1 MHDQET
7 TLPMTGIRVIEM
19 GTLLAGPYAASL
31 LAQFGAEVIKIEP
44 PLQGDPLR
52 TQGVMHDGTSLWW
65 RSHSRNKK
73 SLSLDLKKPQA
84 QEIVRQ
90 LVASADIVIENFSP
104 GTLEKWGLG
113 WKELSAIRPSLIMLR
128 VSGYGQT
135 GPYAN
140 KASSSSIAECLG
152 GLRYT
157 TGYKDRPPVRTGISL
172 GDSLASLYGVIGA
185 LLALHHLQR
194 EPGKGQYIDVALYES
209 VFAIMEGLLP
219 DYASSTQL
227 RQRSGAS
234 LPGVSPSN
242 TYISFDQAYVAIS
255 ANSDA
260 TFKRFMTA
268 MGRQDLAEDERFA
281 SNADRVT
288 HNYFLDGTVAQWAA
302 RHDSKEIIAIL
313 DKANVPCATVYTAAD
328 ILSDEHY
335 HARSMIERHTLP
347 DGATAHIPGV
357 IPKLSAT
364 PGKTRWLGP
373 DLGAHNEEIL
383 TELGLSAQDLQKL
396 KQAGV
401 M

>member
-7 TLPMTGIRVIEM
+7 ILPMTGIRVIEM

-31 LAQFGAEVIKIEP
+31 LAQFGAEVIKIEAP
-44 PLQGDPLR
+44 RHGDPLR
-52 TQGVMHDGTSLWW
+52 AQGVLHEGTSLWW

-90 LVASADIVIENFSP
+90 LVASADIVIENFAP

-113 WKELSAIRPSLIMLR
+113 WQDLSAIKPSLVMLR

-157 TGYKDRPPVRTGISL
+157 TGYKDRPPVRTGISI
-172 GDSLASLYGVIGA
+172 GDSVASLYGVIGA

-194 EPGKGQYIDVALYES
+194 EPNKGQYIDVAMYES

-219 DYASSTQL
+219 DYASSMQL

-242 TYISFDQAYVAIS
+242 TYLCLDQSYVVIS

-260 TFKRFMTA
+260 SFKRFMTV
-268 MGRQDLAEDERFA
+268 MGRQDLADDERFA
-281 SNADRVT
+281 TNADRVT
-288 HNYFLDGTVAQWAA
+288 HNYFLDGIVAQWVA

-313 DKANVPCATVYTAAD
+313 DKAKVPCATLYTAED
-328 ILSDEHY
+328 ILNDKHY
-335 HARSMIERHTLP
+335 RARDMIETHTLS
-347 DGATAHIPGV
+347 DGTAAHMPGV
-357 IPKLSAT
+357 VPKLSAT

-383 TELGLSAQDLQKL
+383 AELGLTSEDCQKL
-396 KQAGV
+396 KNAGV